1 MVIETKEV
9 ADYIVICLLLL
20 TIYSLSLVIQ
30 ILHQTA
36 YCFSISSF
44 DDREV
49 I

>member
-1 MVIETKEV
+1 MVVQTKEV
-9 ADYIVICLLLL
+9 ADYIVIYLLLL
-20 TIYSLSLVIQ
+20 TIYSLCLVIQ

-36 YCFSISSF
+36 YYFSISSF